1 MNGLWI
7 IGLVFTLARKT
18 KSILFASNHKI
29 KKVPKLNITY
39 KNDHI
44 LRLRIRWNNVRSDNG
59 SESN

>member
-18 KSILFASNHKI
+18 KSILFASKHKI
-29 KKVPKLNITY
+29 KKVPKLKITY

-44 LRLRIRWNNVRSDNG
+44 LRLRIR
-59 SESN
+59 